1 MRKTRAALPELSELQ
16 TVQHFTRLSRKNF
29 SVDTA
34 LQPLGSC
41 GTRYTPRGADS
52 LAMLPEFLARHPEA
66 PEGHSQ
72 GFLACLYDLQEMLRV
87 VTGMQGIS
95 LTPAA
100 GAQGEFAG
108 VAMIKAYHA
117 ARQEFE
123 RDEMLVSAADHGSKQ
138 ASVVMCGY
146 KVRSI
151 PTKPDGDIDLASLK
165 TMLGRRTA
173 GVMLT
178 IPSGLGVFDRGI
190 EAVAALVHGVGALL
204 HCDGVN
210 LTAILGKVRPGDMG
224 FDVVHLDL
232 HKGFFAPHGGGGPGA
247 GPVGVSAS
255 LLPYLPVPIV
265 GLAGDRYSWLC
276 EQERPESIGRLS
288 AFAGNAGVLLRVY
301 VNLLM
306 LGREGIT
313 RVAEYATLNA
323 NYLLKELMKAGF
335 EAVHPDRRATH
346 EFGVTL
352 RRQVRELEVSS
363 RDISKRLLDYG
374 VDAPATWFPPI
385 FPECL
390 LLKPAETE
398 NKETLDRFVGAM
410 KSILKEAETDPDLVK
425 GAPYRLPVRRLDD
438 VRAARDLD
446 LAWKPANG

>member
-1 MRKTRAALPELSELQ
+1 
-16 TVQHFTRLSRKNF
+16 
-29 SVDTA
+29 
-34 LQPLGSC
+34 
-41 GTRYTPRGADS
+41 
-52 LAMLPEFLARHPEA
+52 
-66 PEGHSQ
+66 
-72 GFLACLYDLQEMLRV
+72 
-87 VTGMQGIS
+87 
-95 LTPAA
+95 
-100 GAQGEFAG
+100 
-108 VAMIKAYHA
+108 
-117 ARQEFE
+117 
-123 RDEMLVSAADHGSKQ
+123 
-138 ASVVMCGY
+138 MCGY

-210 LTAILGKVRPGDMG
+210 LNAILGKARPGDMG

-232 HKGFFAPHGGGGPGA
+232 HKGFSAPHGGGGPGA

-301 VNLLM
+301 VHLLM

-346 EFGVTL
+346 EFVVTL
-352 RRQVRELEVSS
+352 RRQVRELDVNS